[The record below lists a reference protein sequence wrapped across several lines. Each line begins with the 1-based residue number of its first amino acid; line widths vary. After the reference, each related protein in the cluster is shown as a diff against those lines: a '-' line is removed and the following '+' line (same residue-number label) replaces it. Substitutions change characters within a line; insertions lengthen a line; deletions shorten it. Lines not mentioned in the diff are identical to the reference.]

1 MIWLLSVLRA
11 QHIAESKV
19 NGLGR
24 MISRAKMRLGPPV
37 MRRCEYLSTNALL
50 MRFDGMNRWLSMMFC
65 GYAVRYHS
73 FDRPF
78 FAKP

>member
-11 QHIAESKV
+11 QHMAESKV

-50 MRFDGMNRWLSMMFC
+50 MRFDGMN
-65 GYAVRYHS
+65 
-73 FDRPF
+73 
-78 FAKP
+78 